1 MVKFCYIYFITI
13 KNKLGIKS
21 LSVLLGIPA
30 TINIYSSYRGKKSWI
45 PYYELKINNL
55 DATNFQ
61 WNIYN
66 FLKMFEKPK
75 RFWLLIY
82 DKEKNIVLKNLSE
95 VSQIEDDKYHVISPK
110 KTKQTKWK
118 HRKQRLID
126 TQNKCTDA
134 KNGGSWGVDRWRKL
148 KGINF

>member
-55 DATNFQ
+55 DATNSQ

-66 FLKMFEKPK
+66 FLKMYEKPK

-82 DKEKNIVLKNLSE
+82 DKEKKIVLKNLSE
-95 VSQIEDDKYHVISPK
+95 VSQIEEDKYHMISPK
-110 KTKQTKWK
+110 K
-118 HRKQRLID
+118 
-126 TQNKCTDA
+126 QNKQNENIENRDSQTQRTNA
-134 KNGGSWGVDRWRKL
+134 QTPKTEGVGGWIGE
-148 KGINF
+148 GN

>member
-66 FLKMFEKPK
+66 FLKMFEK
-75 RFWLLIY
+75 
-82 DKEKNIVLKNLSE
+82 
-95 VSQIEDDKYHVISPK
+95 
-110 KTKQTKWK
+110 
-118 HRKQRLID
+118 
-126 TQNKCTDA
+126 TQEIPD
-134 KNGGSWGVDRWRKL
+134 S
-148 KGINF
+148 